1 MTPTQAWSRQA
12 GALIRACHA
21 PPAIA
26 VTLLTGALA
35 LADDAAP
42 PTMAAVVLAVFSGQ
56 LIVGWSNDLIDR
68 DRDKQVGRTDKP
80 LATGELSPRTVII
93 AITGAAVVCVVSS
106 FACGWAA
113 GTLHLVLGVGSA
125 LAYNAYLKSTV
136 LSWLPYFLAFGSLPA
151 IVSLAVD
158 PNSLPPIWMVAVA
171 ALLGVGAHLV
181 NALPDLEDDV
191 ATGIS
196 GLPHRLG
203 ADRVPVVSTVLLVGA
218 SAIAVIANRSVWWL
232 WPGLVVV
239 VLVAVTT
246 MRMRGRAPFYGAIVI
261 AGIDAAMLV
270 LI

>member
-1 MTPTQAWSRQA
+1 MTATQGWSRQA
-12 GALIRACHA
+12 GALIRAAHA
-21 PPAIA
+21 APAVA
-26 VTLLTGALA
+26 VTLLTVALA
-35 LADDAAP
+35 LADDAD
-42 PTMAAVVLAVFSGQ
+42 PTTMTVVVLAVFSGQ
-56 LIVGWSNDLIDR
+56 LLVGWSNDLIDR
-68 DRDKQVGRTDKP
+68 GRDKLVGRTDKP
-80 LATGELSPRTVII
+80 LATGDVSPRTVVI
-93 AITGAAVVCVVSS
+93 ALTVATVVCVVSS

-158 PNSLPPIWMVAVA
+158 PSSLPPIWMVAVA

-181 NALPDLEDDV
+181 NALPDLDDDA
-191 ATGIS
+191 ATGVS

-203 ADRVPVVSTVLLVGA
+203 ASRVPVVSTVLLVGA
-218 SAIAVIANRSVWWL
+218 SAIAVVANSSIWWL
-232 WPGLVVV
+232 WPGLAVV
-239 VLVAVTT
+239 VLVAVIT